1 VISTSLHTDTGGDV
15 LSPAPLARGMPP
27 LYLEPDLRAGGADA
41 SFVTRFTEA
50 LDAVLAP
57 VFCTL
62 DNLPAYFDPRTAPVH
77 FLDWLA
83 GWVGLELYE
92 KWTTELRRTLIA
104 GAVQLHRERGT
115 SLGLERVVAIF
126 AEVDTEEVT
135 IQESGGTWGRSGL
148 VLDDGRYPEVPP
160 PVGAGPWLKV
170 EVAIGAK
177 RHADDGE
184 VERVTAVVRR
194 VATRVKPA
202 HVALLD
208 VVVSP

>member
-1 VISTSLHTDTGGDV
+1 LHSDTGADM
-15 LSPAPLARGMPP
+15 LSPAPLARGVPP
-27 LYLEPDLRAGGADA
+27 LYLEPDPRAGGADA
-41 SFVTRFTEA
+41 SFVNRFTEA

-92 KWTTELRRTLIA
+92 KWKPELRRRLIA

-115 SLGLERVVAIF
+115 SLGLGRVVAIF
-126 AEVDTEEVT
+126 AEVEADKVK

-148 VLDDGRYPEVPP
+148 ALDDGRYRDVLP
-160 PVGAGPWLKV
+160 PVGAGPWLKI
-170 EVAIGAK
+170 EVAIGAD
-177 RHADDGE
+177 RHADDAE
-184 VERVTAVVRR
+184 VKRVAELVRR
-194 VATRVKPA
+194 VAVKVKPA
-202 HVALLD
+202 HVALLKVD
-208 VVVSP
+208 VSA